1 MFVIFKDIKPDLIY
15 VELQGV
21 IKDLI
26 STIEASE
33 IEATDRE
40 IATFSRD
47 LLNELNSNI
56 TSELDKL
63 KANSEWDTF
72 TVAFYGETNA
82 GKSTI
87 IETLRILLAEPQKV
101 SSQKQ
106 FNGLAASLNIDNS
119 SFEKI
124 NQEISQ
130 LKVKQEEL
138 EQSLNNVKDENAE
151 QTARLNNELKTL
163 NEIILSKLSSFNIIQ
178 KIWHLFSK
186 LPEESLLVTKKEQ
199 FESAKLTLDENLR
212 QAENEISDNN
222 ERYGTACSK
231 RKHMEGEL
239 VKLAPYADGAIIGD
253 GRSDFTLDSQSY
265 LMQGVESSFT
275 VLDVPGIEGKEE
287 KVGESIWNAVH
298 KAHAVFYV
306 TAKAAAPQTGDNKN
320 KGTLE
325 KIKEHLGDQTE
336 VWSIYNKRITNPMQL
351 QKSQLVSESEL
362 ASLAELD
369 AKMLEQLGENYQGSK
384 SVCGLVGYLAAA
396 KCLVVSSADHKRKE
410 KFMRD
415 NNEQHLLDYCG
426 FTDLK
431 QFLISDLIKDYKVKI
446 IKANFNKANQVLK
459 GAKESITALRDEKF
473 EPLHN
478 TLKQEVASASDQL
491 DISVDS
497 LKSRLFSSVRTSVD
511 NFKSSVR
518 RSVYSEIEDDI
529 SNDDF
534 KYELKRAIEHA
545 QSQFDENL
553 PLAINDQLEN
563 FGEEIKGIVLRCQK
577 HSNELF
583 GMYSSFESKNIAGSF
598 NLSIDIDKG
607 FNVVGIIGSIVGGI
621 VLAFSGVGIAALAI
635 GAVGVVISFAKSIG
649 SFFSSK
655 YKMSQQKKTTD
666 DNIYNIS
673 AQLEDTAKTNIDDA
687 FKELEDN
694 INTIKLSLK
703 APIEHTALINK
714 ILSIS
719 IEKLHKTSSQ
729 LDKEL

>member
-1 MFVIFKDIKPDLIY
+1 VIFKDIKPDLIY
-15 VELQGV
+15 IELQSV

-26 STIEASE
+26 STIDASE
-33 IEATDRE
+33 IETTDKD

-47 LLNELNSNI
+47 LLNELDANI
-56 TSELDKL
+56 AGELDKL

-101 SSQKQ
+101 SSQKK
-106 FNGLAASLNIDNS
+106 FKELVKSLDIDSS
-119 SFEKI
+119 SFERV
-124 NQEISQ
+124 NQEIAE
-130 LKVKQEEL
+130 LKEKKAAL
-138 EQSLNNVKDENAE
+138 EQSLHNVKDENAE
-151 QTARLNNELKTL
+151 QTARLNDELNTL
-163 NEIILSKLSSFNIIQ
+163 NEIIESKLLSFNIIQ

-231 RKHMEGEL
+231 HEHMEGEL
-239 VKLAPYADGAIIGD
+239 VKLAPYADGEIIGD
-253 GRSDFTLDSQSY
+253 GRSDYTLDSHSY
-265 LMQGVESSFT
+265 LMQGNENTFN

-287 KVGESIWNAVH
+287 KVGESIWSAVH

-306 TAKAAAPQTGDNKN
+306 TSKATAPQTGDDKN

-336 VWSIYNKRITNPMQL
+336 VWSIYNKRITNPLQL
-351 QKSQLVSESEL
+351 QKSQLVSENEL

-369 AKMLEQLGENYQGSK
+369 AKMVEQLGENYQGTK

-396 KCLVVSSADHKRKE
+396 KCLVTGSADHKRKE
-410 KFMRD
+410 KFMKD
-415 NNEQHLLDYCG
+415 NSEQGLLDYCG

-431 QFLISDLIKDYKVKI
+431 QFLVSDLIKDYKVKI

-459 GAKESITALRDEKF
+459 VSKGSITALRDEKF

-478 TLKQEVASASDQL
+478 TLKQEVGSASDQL
-491 DISVDS
+491 DISLDS
-497 LKSRLFSSVRTSVD
+497 LKSRLLSSVGTSIGSFKSSVRTSV
-511 NFKSSVR
+511 
-518 RSVYSEIEDDI
+518 YSKIEDDI

-534 KYELKRAIEHA
+534 KDELKKAINNA

-553 PLAINDQLEN
+553 PLAINDQLN
-563 FGEEIKGIVLRCQK
+563 DFGDEVKGIVERFQK
-577 HSNELF
+577 HADELLD
-583 GMYSSFESKNIAGSF
+583 MYSSFETKNIAGSF
-598 NLSIDIDKG
+598 NISVDIDKG
-607 FNVVGIIGSIVGGI
+607 FNVAGIIGSVVGAV
-621 VLAFSGVGIAALAI
+621 VLALSGVGIAALAI

-649 SFFSSK
+649 SFFSSS
-655 YKMSQQKKTTD
+655 YKMSQQRKTTD
-666 DNIYNIS
+666 DNIYNI
-673 AQLEDTAKTNIDDA
+673 ADKLESMAKTNIDDA
-687 FKELEDN
+687 FKELEEN
-694 INTIKLSLK
+694 IGTLKTSLK
-703 APIEHTALINK
+703 TPVEHTALINK

-719 IEKLHKTSSQ
+719 IEKLHKISSQ
-729 LDKEL
+729 LEKEL